1 MEGSVIKIGS
11 NNGNALIRS
20 ISPILHCVNALDLRG
35 REREGR
41 SEEIGNPLSSEDLT
55 MLSEFVQK
63 ENILF
68 SSLLVDEDAFTEEDL
83 ESITR
88 LMTTES
94 RSESSKMMKDRDRCS
109 ICCIL

>member
-1 MEGSVIKIGS
+1 
-11 NNGNALIRS
+11 
-20 ISPILHCVNALDLRG
+20 
-35 REREGR
+35 
-41 SEEIGNPLSSEDLT
+41 

-88 LMTTES
+88 LMTMES
-94 RSESSKMMKDRDRCS
+94 RSEGSKMMKDRDRCS